1 MFVHA
6 IVLTDHSD
14 EVVSR
19 IKRKYPKCYTVND
32 DCFLVRSNELTQ
44 DVAIAIGIKGEDR
57 VKDVGGVVLK
67 LNGAYS
73 GFAPTALWEW
83 LSIE

>member
-6 IVLTDHSD
+6 ILLTDHND

-19 IKRKYPKCYTVND
+19 IKEKYPKCYSVNEG
-32 DCFLVRSNELTQ
+32 CFLVRCDDLTQ
-44 DVAIAIGIKGEDR
+44 DVAVAVGIKGEDQ
-57 VKDVGGVVLK
+57 VENAGGVVLK

-73 GFAPTALWEW
+73 GFASRALWEW
-83 LSIE
+83 LSVE

>member
-19 IKRKYPKCYTVND
+19 IKEKYPKCYSVNES
-32 DCFLVRSNELTQ
+32 CFLVRCDDLTQ
-44 DVAIAIGIKGEDR
+44 DVAIAVGIKGEDR
-57 VKDVGGVVLK
+57 VENAGGVVLK

-73 GFAPTALWEW
+73 GFASRALWEW
-83 LSIE
+83 LSVE